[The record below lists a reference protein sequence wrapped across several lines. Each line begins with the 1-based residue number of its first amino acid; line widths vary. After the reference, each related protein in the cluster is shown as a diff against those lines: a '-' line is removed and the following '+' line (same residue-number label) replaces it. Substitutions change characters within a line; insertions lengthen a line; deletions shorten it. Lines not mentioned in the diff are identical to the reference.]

1 MKLRAVWLR
10 IEVRGLCHTHSSSFL
25 SEGEV
30 RRGVKYSSP
39 SPLEGEGWGEGGDF
53 LFNINSLSSPYVVG
67 GPKSLI
73 SRRGIA
79 LLTQINPSS

>member
-1 MKLRAVWLR
+1 MA
-10 IEVRGLCHTHSSSFL
+10 
-25 SEGEV
+25 EV

-39 SPLEGEGWGEGGDF
+39 SPLEGEGWGEGGGDF
-53 LFNINSLSSPYVVG
+53 LFNVNSLSSPYVVG